1 MCCWVVAV
9 VAALQSPHAESTVT
23 LVEQGLGAVAQLA
36 CDSANCA
43 KLVKCGACAGACAVA
58 VRGWWMG
65 EIHIA
70 LWPLNGIGLQMFT

>member
-1 MCCWVVAV
+1 M

-43 KLVKCGACAGACAVA
+43 KLVKCGACAGACALLFA
-58 VRGWWMG
+58 GSGWVKF
-65 EIHIA
+65 IS
-70 LWPLNGIGLQMFT
+70 LYWPLNGIGLQMFT